1 MKLSVNN
8 KQFWNFNWKSYW
20 CKSVF
25 IHTPRR
31 QYATAIDDQMLLRK
45 TNLSRLHWLSVCL
58 VAQSSSLSA
67 EFLAVSSSMVAAA
80 LSNSFKCLSLSL
92 MMSSFSS
99 SKLSRCL
106 CNATLAM
113 RNFSISFSKLPIV
126 SIREARV
133 ASKYLYWEQKIVTF
147 NWWIQMTVL
156 WCWKSYHCF
165 IFSFCLI
172 MSYHVLSE

>member
-1 MKLSVNN
+1 MMWIRIYLKSGRPKRLHHSIWPLTITRCCVN
-8 KQFWNFNWKSYW
+8 
-20 CKSVF
+20 
-25 IHTPRR
+25 
-31 QYATAIDDQMLLRK
+31 
-45 TNLSRLHWLSVCL
+45 TNLSRLHWLSVSL

-106 CNATLAM
+106 CRATLAM

-165 IFSFCLI
+165 IYFFLVMSGLI
-172 MSYHVLSE
+172 WLDK